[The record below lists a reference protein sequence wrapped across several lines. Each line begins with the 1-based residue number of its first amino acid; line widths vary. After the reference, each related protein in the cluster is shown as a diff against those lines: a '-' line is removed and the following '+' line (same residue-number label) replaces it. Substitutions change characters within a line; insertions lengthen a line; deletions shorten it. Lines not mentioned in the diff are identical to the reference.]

1 MVPAEA
7 SYVQLVTDLLDTRT
21 LGWKNI
27 IVLHDSSEVDDD
39 TSLREMILQLQKKA
53 SVAVFD
59 LSLKSIQ
66 EVLDLGSHLG
76 NKFLIIGKKDTA
88 LEIFNIV
95 RRGQH
100 SN

>member
-7 SYVQLVTDLLDTRT
+7 SYVQLVTDLLDTQT
-21 LGWKNI
+21 LDWKNT
-27 IVLHDSSEVDDD
+27 IVLHDSFEVDDE
-39 TSLREMILQLQKKA
+39 TLLREMILQLQKKA
-53 SVAVFD
+53 SVALFD
-59 LSLKSIQ
+59 LSLKSVQ

-76 NKFLIIGKKDTA
+76 NKFFIIGKKDTA

-95 RRGQH
+95 RRVQY

>member
-27 IVLHDSSEVDDD
+27 IVFHDSSEVDDD